1 MAFFWNS
8 GNPLIGWIRNRVFAT
23 MERDEPLRRKMLAL
37 VAGLSDRPYSAWDR
51 LRALAGI

>member
-1 MAFFWNS
+1 
-8 GNPLIGWIRNRVFAT
+8 

-51 LRALAGI
+51 VRALAGI